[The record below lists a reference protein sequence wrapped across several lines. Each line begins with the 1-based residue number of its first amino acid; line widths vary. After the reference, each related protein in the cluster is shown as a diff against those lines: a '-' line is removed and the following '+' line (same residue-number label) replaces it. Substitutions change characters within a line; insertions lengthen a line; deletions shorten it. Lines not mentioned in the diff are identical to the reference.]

1 MKNDETSPYLTGKI
15 LLATPSMGDP
25 RFSRAVIFICSHDQ
39 KGAMGL
45 VVNHTL
51 PGLSFQQLVGQ
62 LKIQSDITV
71 DLHKPRFRVMSGGPV
86 ESGRGFMLHTPDF
99 QRHETVLLKSGFGVT
114 GTVEALKDVLRG
126 EGPQDMLFVLG
137 YAGWTAGQLDAE
149 LQQNSWL
156 VSDPDPSIIFHSIPE
171 EKWTMAIERL
181 GINPGMLS
189 SVSGTA

>member
-45 VVNHTL
+45 VINHTL

-126 EGPQDMLFVLG
+126 EGVVHRRTLR
-137 YAGWTAGQLDAE
+137 AE
-149 LQQNSWL
+149 N
-156 VSDPDPSIIFHSIPE
+156 PHR
-171 EKWTMAIERL
+171 RL
-181 GINPGMLS
+181 GHFRQVRHHVFG
-189 SVSGTA
+189 GTAMDAHHGPQQRRVLRDQLALRVVGGELV